1 MRSGGRR
8 KVPVMASSKNGMS
21 RKRDVG
27 FVGVPQ
33 PVTPCADVAVLL
45 ATGFCYPAVNGRGD
59 TRDGE
64 YKKREAEEINHES
77 SRKPEERAAM
87 QLPEDAK
94 ERDFPVLLRFCKE
107 RNALKKIVGGN
118 RSIKGGA
125 RNSHERISLRG
136 HRHDGILRAG
146 Q

>member
-1 MRSGGRR
+1 MR
-8 KVPVMASSKNGMS
+8 
-21 RKRDVG
+21 

-33 PVTPCADVAVLL
+33 AVAPCSDIAVLL

-64 YKKREAEEINHES
+64 YKKREAEEIYHES
-77 SRKPEERAAM
+77 SRKSEERAAM

-94 ERDFPVLLRFCKE
+94 EGDFPVLLRFSKE
-107 RNALKKIVGGN
+107 RNVLKKIVGGN

-125 RNSHERISLRG
+125 RNRHERISLRG
-136 HRHDGILRAG
+136 HRHDGVLRAD
-146 Q
+146 QQLPDAIAERE